1 MASYKLPVT
10 LTNDLYSK
18 LQELSAANGLS
29 MAAQIRYLISQ
40 ASNHSGVTDGATG
53 SQGKSAGGTD
63 NPRAH

>member
-10 LTNDLYSK
+10 LTHDLYTK
-18 LQELSAANGLS
+18 LQKLSAANGLS

-40 ASNHSGVTDGATG
+40 ASNHPGVTGEFTG
-53 SQGKSAGGTD
+53 SQGESAEGTD